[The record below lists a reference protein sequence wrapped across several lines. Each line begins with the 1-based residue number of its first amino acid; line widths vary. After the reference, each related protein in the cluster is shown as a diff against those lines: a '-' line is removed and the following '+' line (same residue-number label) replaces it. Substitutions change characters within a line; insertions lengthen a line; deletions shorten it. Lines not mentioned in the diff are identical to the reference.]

1 LRFFGFFAQGQ
12 RTGFIHKKLFI
23 SVSEVMETEQG
34 KKDRRETLR
43 KLFDDI
49 DQKEIVLPMIDD
61 VVFLEEKLTEL
72 RRMPFIRVHP
82 DYPDIQKATQAAKQY
97 KELLQQYNNCI
108 KILSGILR
116 KDEGEEESP
125 LRTYLK
131 GLRDAGT

>member
-1 LRFFGFFAQGQ
+1 
-12 RTGFIHKKLFI
+12 
-23 SVSEVMETEQG
+23 METEQG
-34 KKDRRETLR
+34 EKDRRETLR
-43 KLFDDI
+43 KLFDDV
-49 DQKEIVLPMIDD
+49 DQKEIVLPMIED

-116 KDEGEEESP
+116 KNEGEEESP

-131 GLRDAGT
+131 GLQDAGT